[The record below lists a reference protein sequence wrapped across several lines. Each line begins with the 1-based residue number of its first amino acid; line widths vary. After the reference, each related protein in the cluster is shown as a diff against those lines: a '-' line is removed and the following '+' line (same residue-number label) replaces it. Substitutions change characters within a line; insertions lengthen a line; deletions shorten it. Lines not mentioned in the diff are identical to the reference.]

1 MEKKDMKYMCIILMN
16 IKVACLLYK
25 LAHESYYL

>member
-1 MEKKDMKYMCIILMN
+1 MEEKDMKYRCIILMK

-25 LAHESYYL
+25 LTHRFNYL